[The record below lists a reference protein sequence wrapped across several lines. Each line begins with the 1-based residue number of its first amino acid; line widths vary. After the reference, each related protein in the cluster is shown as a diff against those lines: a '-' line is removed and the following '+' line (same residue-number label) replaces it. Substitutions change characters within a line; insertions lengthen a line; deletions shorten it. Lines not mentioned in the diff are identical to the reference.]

1 MRLVKAGARI
11 VYYAR
16 YWYVHVAVSLSIGP
30 PLPGRACLAALR
42 WLPMKILVNIGQE
55 SYFQILGANGVFA
68 GLWLRKAIMG
78 ATPIHLATQ
87 TRQGYWK
94 RFSGFRNHLLEA
106 VAA

>member
-1 MRLVKAGARI
+1 MHLQVPEFVAPALEQITLLGEQADLAILSVDQKLFRI
-11 VYYAR
+11 PYYYAR

-68 GLWLRKAIMG
+68 GL
-78 ATPIHLATQ
+78 
-87 TRQGYWK
+87 
-94 RFSGFRNHLLEA
+94 
-106 VAA
+106 